1 MTTETSSFRDP
12 SGNVVIENGEYY
24 RYIYQ
29 DYFNTYVELMQSGLY
44 KELTDKALLIPHTEV
59 DSNNDYIKIR
69 PEQIPFI
76 SYPYEWCFSMLKE
89 AAVKTLEINRIA
101 MQYGLQ
107 LKDASAYNMQF
118 YKNKMTLIDTLSF
131 MDWTPGQP
139 WYSYPQFL
147 RHFLNPLLL
156 MSDCDAKLGQ
166 LSKFYLDGIP
176 SNITARL
183 LPNLKRLSVPY
194 ITHVFSQAMNLKTTK
209 TDVVMLPVV
218 LKTILTNI
226 DLFIRGLKYKTKS
239 DWTQYGDA
247 GSYTENAY
255 NQKIDIVS
263 LALSKLS
270 HTTLADFGTNTGD
283 FAQMANVNDYKVV
296 AIDNDHDCIESIY
309 HKTGNIL
316 PLVVDICNPSP
327 AIGWLNNE
335 RKSFLERGK
344 FDTVLALA
352 LIHHLC
358 IGNNVPLAKVAQMF
372 ASCCKHTL
380 IIEWVPPDDKQAL
393 KLSLNGKKNVPAYTE
408 DIFINEFGN
417 YFSFANPT
425 PITESDRKIYLMQRV
440 K

>member
-1 MTTETSSFRDP
+1 MTIETSSFRDP

-24 RYIYQ
+24 RRIYR
-29 DYFNTYVELMQSGLY
+29 DYFPTYIELMESGLY

-59 DSNNDYIKIR
+59 DSNNGYIKIKPR
-69 PEQIPFI
+69 QIPFI

-89 AAVKTLEINRIA
+89 AAVKTLEINKIA

-139 WYSYPQFL
+139 WYAYPQFL

-156 MSDCDAKLGQ
+156 MSDCDCKLGQ

-194 ITHVFSQAMNLKTTK
+194 ITHVFSQAMKLKTTK

-218 LKTILTNI
+218 LNTILTNL

-239 DWTQYGDA
+239 DWTQYQEA
-247 GSYTENAY
+247 YSYTENAY
-255 NQKIDIVS
+255 IRKRDIVS
-263 LALSKLS
+263 SLLAGSPMGK
-270 HTTLADFGTNTGD
+270 LADFGTNTGE
-283 FAQMANVNDYKVV
+283 FAKLAYPLGHKVI
-296 AIDNDHDCIESIY
+296 AIDNDHDCVESIY
-309 HKTGNIL
+309 NGINNIL

-327 AIGWLNNE
+327 AIGWLNTE

-358 IGNNVPLAKVAQMF
+358 IGNNVPLTKVAQMF
-372 ASCCKHTL
+372 AGCCKHTL

-417 YFSFANPT
+417 YFSFALPT
-425 PITESDRKIYLMQRV
+425 PITESSRKIYLMRRV
-440 K
+440 